1 MKDAEALFDK
11 EKTWL
16 YKSSY
21 WTHST
26 RASFG
31 SSSSKAPGSLTDAER
46 PASEPSD
53 VVVACPLLQMLST
66 LPSDHG
72 VTTSGC
78 AASGTCAPS
87 Y

>member
-31 SSSSKAPGSLTDAER
+31 SLSSNKHLVLWLMLNVR
-46 PASEPSD
+46 Q
-53 VVVACPLLQMLST
+53 VNHQM
-66 LPSDHG
+66 
-72 VTTSGC
+72 
-78 AASGTCAPS
+78 
-87 Y
+87 